1 MQISKC
7 KAFLE
12 PMFENDINGYENVRV
27 FIIFFVISLTVE
39 RFRDGI
45 PQGMEKVLVWNEKNI
60 K

>member
-45 PQGMEKVLVWNEKNI
+45 PQ
-60 K
+60 